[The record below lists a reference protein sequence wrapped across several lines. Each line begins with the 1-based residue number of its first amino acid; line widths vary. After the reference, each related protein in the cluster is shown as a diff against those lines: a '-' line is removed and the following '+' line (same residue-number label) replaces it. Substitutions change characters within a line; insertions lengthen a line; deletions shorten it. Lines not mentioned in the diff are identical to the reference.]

1 MLGIGKWKES
11 QGDSVASGL
20 EPCNIWAVFNVHLE
34 SVETC
39 T

>member
-20 EPCNIWAVFNVHLE
+20 EPYNSSAVFNVHLE
-34 SVETC
+34 SVEIC